1 MNERQKQIAEC
12 TEDFLV
18 ALPKNM
24 KGIDLGAIVCTIF
37 EAFDLDHEE
46 RAHIC
51 EGVLNIMLEVEM
63 RDDERAAQA
72 ADEFLAR
79 AAAKARK

>member
-51 EGVLNIMLEVEM
+51 EGVLNIMLEVDM
-63 RDDERAAQA
+63 RKDERAAQA
-72 ADEFLAR
+72 ADDVIAR

>member
-12 TEDFLV
+12 TNDFLV

-72 ADEFLAR
+72 AEDVIAR

>member
-1 MNERQKQIAEC
+1 MTEHEKQVAHA
-12 TEDFLV
+12 TQDFLT
-18 ALPKNM
+18 ALPDRMKN
-24 KGIDLGAIVCTIF
+24 GHLGSVICTMF
-37 EAFDLDHEE
+37 EAFGLGHET
-46 RAHIC
+46 RVDIC
-51 EGVLNIMLEVEM
+51 EGVLNVMLEHDM

>member
-12 TEDFLV
+12 TKDFLV
-18 ALPKNM
+18 SLPNNM

-37 EAFDLDHEE
+37 ESFDLDHEE
-46 RAHIC
+46 RAQIC
-51 EGVLNIMLEVEM
+51 EGVVNIMLEVDM
-63 RDDERAAQA
+63 RKDERAAQA
-72 ADEFLAR
+72 AEDVIAR

>member
-1 MNERQKQIAEC
+1 MNERQKKIAEC

-72 ADEFLAR
+72 ADAVLAR

>member
-72 ADEFLAR
+72 AEDVIAR

>member
-1 MNERQKQIAEC
+1 MNERQKKIAEC

-37 EAFDLDHEE
+37 ESFDLDHEE
-46 RAHIC
+46 RAHLC

-72 ADEFLAR
+72 AEDVIAR

>member
-1 MNERQKQIAEC
+1 MSEREKQIAEC
-12 TEDFLV
+12 TKDFLV
-18 ALPKNM
+18 ALPDSV

-37 EAFDLDHEE
+37 EAFDLDYEE

-51 EGVLNIMLEVEM
+51 EGVLNIMLEVDM
-63 RDDERAAQA
+63 RKDERAAQA
-72 ADEFLAR
+72 ADDVIAR

>member
-12 TEDFLV
+12 TKDFLV
-18 ALPKNM
+18 SLPNSL
-24 KGIDLGAIVCTIF
+24 KGIDLGAVVCTIF

-46 RAHIC
+46 RSHIC
-51 EGVLNIMLEVEM
+51 EGVLNVMLEHDM

>member
-1 MNERQKQIAEC
+1 MNERQKKIAGC
-12 TEDFLV
+12 TNDFLA

-46 RAHIC
+46 RAHLC
-51 EGVLNIMLEVEM
+51 EGVLNIMLEADM
-63 RDDERAAQA
+63 RKDERAAQA
-72 ADEFLAR
+72 ADAVLAR

>member
-46 RAHIC
+46 RSHIC

>member
-1 MNERQKQIAEC
+1 MNELEKSIAKC
-12 TEDFLV
+12 TNYFVES
-18 ALPKNM
+18 LPESM
-24 KGIDLGAIVCTIF
+24 SSYHIGVIVCTIF

-72 ADEFLAR
+72 ADAVLAR

>member
-12 TEDFLV
+12 TKDFLV

-37 EAFDLDHEE
+37 ESFDLDHEE

-51 EGVLNIMLEVEM
+51 EGVLNIMLEVDM
-63 RDDERAAQA
+63 RKEETAAQA
-72 ADEFLAR
+72 AEDVIAR

>member
-1 MNERQKQIAEC
+1 MNERQKKIAEC

-18 ALPKNM
+18 ALPNNM
-24 KGIDLGAIVCTIF
+24 KSIDLGAVVCTIF

-46 RAHIC
+46 RAQIC
-51 EGVLNIMLEVEM
+51 EGVLNVMAEVEM
-63 RDDERAAQA
+63 RRDERASQA
-72 ADEFLAR
+72 ADDVIAR

>member
-1 MNERQKQIAEC
+1 MNKRQKKIAEC
-12 TEDFLV
+12 TNDFLV
-18 ALPKNM
+18 TLPKNM

-72 ADEFLAR
+72 ADAVLAR

>member
-1 MNERQKQIAEC
+1 MNERQKKIAEC
-12 TEDFLV
+12 TKDFLV

-37 EAFDLDHEE
+37 ESFDLDHEE
-46 RAHIC
+46 RVHVC
-51 EGVLNIMLEVEM
+51 EGVLNVMLEVEM

-72 ADEFLAR
+72 ADDVIAR

>member
-1 MNERQKQIAEC
+1 MSDREKQIAEC
-12 TEDFLV
+12 THDFLI
-18 ALPKNM
+18 ALPESMKN
-24 KGIDLGAIVCTIF
+24 GHLGAVICTLF

-51 EGVLNIMLEVEM
+51 KGVVNVMLEAEL
-63 RDDERAAQA
+63 RSDERAAQA
-72 ADEFLAR
+72 AEDVIAR

>member
-37 EAFDLDHEE
+37 ESFDLDHEE
-46 RAHIC
+46 RVHVC
-51 EGVLNIMLEVEM
+51 EGVLNVMLEVEM

-72 ADEFLAR
+72 ADDVIAR

>member
-18 ALPKNM
+18 SLPNNM
-24 KGIDLGAIVCTIF
+24 KGIDLGAVVCTIF
-37 EAFDLDHEE
+37 EGFDLDHKQ
-46 RAHIC
+46 RAQIC
-51 EGVLNIMLEVEM
+51 EGVLDVMLEVEM
-63 RDDERAAQA
+63 RRDERAAQS
-72 ADEFLAR
+72 ADDVIAR

>member
-46 RAHIC
+46 RSHIC

-63 RDDERAAQA
+63 RKDERAAQA
-72 ADEFLAR
+72 ADDVIAR